1 MPAYN
6 LVPWLRSDGIGKK
19 RNSVLSMIAH
29 DIYVIGTQESSV
41 SEKDWISKFRT
52 LLLENFGEEFALV
65 ITSFLCC
72 DFLYESNSICVF
84 CQFFYVDNIMILCYL
99 IALCCINL

>member
-1 MPAYN
+1 LSDATPNIVPLCVCAASEMPAYN

-41 SEKDWISKFRT
+41 SEKDWVAKMRT
-52 LLLENFGEEFALV
+52 LLLENFGEEFILV
-65 ITSFLCC
+65 PA
-72 DFLYESNSICVF
+72 CV
-84 CQFFYVDNIMILCYL
+84 
-99 IALCCINL
+99 